1 MNFQHSSETWQDS
14 PELVPGALLAKGIG
28 PDVSITS
35 RLGRFTAIAESRLAT
50 RAEGGFPK
58 IQAWRRTFSRMGTH
72 THPVPLSSAAP
83 PPSRCP
89 APAVAP

>member
-1 MNFQHSSETWQDS
+1 VNFQHSSETWQDS

-58 IQAWRRTFSRMGTH
+58 IQAWRRTFSRMGLTP
-72 THPVPLSSAAP
+72 TQYRCRRRRRHPHGA
-83 PPSRCP
+83 RRRR
-89 APAVAP
+89 